1 MADGIVKLMLYLARA
16 IFIFLGGVAGYQ
28 VVRIAVLQEWWPK
41 GAFHF
46 SFIPFFF
53 GVLLF
58 ALIGYLITPF
68 FVRLL
73 GFIAL
78 SFEKNLE
85 TLSWHDIS
93 VALAGLIAGLI
104 VANLAALPFADL
116 PVVGSYM
123 AVLLNVVLGYLGATL
138 FLKRKEEIHGMWS
151 SIGGLK
157 QRFSIRGKRTK
168 ESGDNNLTELAIE
181 PGNERP
187 AVKLLDT
194 SVIIDGRILEIA
206 ATGFL
211 EGPFILP
218 RFILNEL
225 QAIADSSDPTRR
237 TKGRRGLDIINE
249 LRQLSEVTVQ
259 ILDVTLKDFDVGSV
273 DEGLVALAKEINA
286 KVITTDYNLN
296 KIAQI
301 QGVSVLNVNELANAM
316 KPTLLPGES
325 ITVDV
330 LREGKEPQ
338 QGVGYLDDG
347 TMIVVENGEDY
358 IGKRVEVVVTS
369 MLQTS
374 AGRMVFGRIR
384 KEVRP

>member
-259 ILDVTLKDFDVGSV
+259 ILEVTLKDFDVGSV